1 MGHFYE
7 NSSAQSLLVTVTLS
21 GNWKSF
27 NLSNKPLNVS
37 LYYDNFYYKKVQF
50 GIKKSVTVTNRLLNV
65 TL

>member
-21 GNWKSF
+21 GNWKRF

-37 LYYDNFYYKKVQF
+37 LYFDNFYCEKVQF